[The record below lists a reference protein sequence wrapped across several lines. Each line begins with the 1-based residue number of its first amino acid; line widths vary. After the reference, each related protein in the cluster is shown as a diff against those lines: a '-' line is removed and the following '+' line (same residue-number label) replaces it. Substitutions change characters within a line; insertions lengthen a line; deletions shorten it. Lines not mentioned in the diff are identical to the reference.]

1 MNRSVGS
8 QQSVVP
14 SGLPMLPGNGF
25 KDPTKTDFKKSHI
38 FDVSNGIT
46 VTHDPAADAPKGPVT
61 AVEPPRMLPKAEV
74 SVAPVQ
80 PAWVAFDRKVLRFDC
95 FFKESVHESRLEN
108 YRIRKCTLYYYLED
122 DSMHVSE
129 PKVENS
135 GIPQGERKGTVFL
148 KRHRVPKP
156 DGGFYG
162 VTDLKVGMEIDLYS
176 RVLMVT
182 DADGFTRA
190 FMDKIGAP
198 LSEALPTPADPYTNT
213 REELKQQIVR
223 NQKYFHPRCAD
234 DDLIRN
240 MEARLGCSSTLLEP
254 DKLDQFLKYDRKVLR
269 FYLAWDDRRSLY
281 GELRPFVLHYYLA
294 DDTMEI
300 LEVRRANAGRDPF
313 PLFLKRGKVY
323 KNIDSYLN
331 IDAPTTHTTQLID
344 RTGRVD
350 PATMETFTEADFA
363 VGREVKI
370 NGATFLIYGC
380 DEFTRDYYTKVYQAY
395 FEDIPVVFDE
405 SSERPQMVIPPH
417 VAPGSEEDSL
427 GSFLYLIPKV
437 PKKNFRR
444 MMENDRK
451 ILRFMARLDTT
462 APEDQGR
469 IFVVKYFLADD
480 TVAVFEPPQK
490 NSGIVGGK
498 FLERTRIKKP
508 QSHEYY
514 CQADFYTGAILEF
527 HCWKFVVYQA
537 DEYTLSY
544 MESDPDSHPMSDLG
558 YIASQLQPV
567 MSDKAVVMAEAFSAA
582 DPGKTGL
589 ISYEMLQEALMKC
602 DMELNDQVL
611 ITLMRRFDL
620 SKDGNIAWQELLMLA
635 K

>member
-1 MNRSVGS
+1 M
-8 QQSVVP
+8 
-14 SGLPMLPGNGF
+14 ME
-25 KDPTKTDFKKSHI
+25 
-38 FDVSNGIT
+38 
-46 VTHDPAADAPKGPVT
+46 A
-61 AVEPPRMLPKAEV
+61 
-74 SVAPVQ
+74 APVSQ

-108 YRIRKCTLYYYLED
+108 YRIRNCTLYYYLED

-162 VTDLKVGMEIDLYS
+162 VGDLKVGMEIDLYS
-176 RVLMVT
+176 RVLQIT

-190 FMDKIGAP
+190 FYEKIGQPLAP
-198 LSEALPTPADPYTNT
+198 AESTPQDPYTNT
-213 REELKQQIVR
+213 RDELKQEIVR
-223 NQKYFHPRCAD
+223 NQKYFHPRMHD

-240 MEARLGCSSTLLEP
+240 MEARLGCSSTVLEP

-294 DDTMEI
+294 DDSMEI

-350 PATMETFTEADFA
+350 PSTMETFTEADFA

-380 DEFTRDYYTKVYQAY
+380 DEFTRDYYVKVYGAY
-395 FEDIPVVFDE
+395 FEDIPVAFDE
-405 SSERPQMVIPPH
+405 SAERPQVVIPPH

-469 IFVVKYFLADD
+469 IFVKY
-480 TVAVFEPPQK
+480 
-490 NSGIVGGK
+490 
-498 FLERTRIKKP
+498 
-508 QSHEYY
+508 
-514 CQADFYTGAILEF
+514 
-527 HCWKFVVYQA
+527 
-537 DEYTLSY
+537 
-544 MESDPDSHPMSDLG
+544 
-558 YIASQLQPV
+558 
-567 MSDKAVVMAEAFSAA
+567 
-582 DPGKTGL
+582 
-589 ISYEMLQEALMKC
+589 
-602 DMELNDQVL
+602 
-611 ITLMRRFDL
+611 
-620 SKDGNIAWQELLMLA
+620 
-635 K
+635 